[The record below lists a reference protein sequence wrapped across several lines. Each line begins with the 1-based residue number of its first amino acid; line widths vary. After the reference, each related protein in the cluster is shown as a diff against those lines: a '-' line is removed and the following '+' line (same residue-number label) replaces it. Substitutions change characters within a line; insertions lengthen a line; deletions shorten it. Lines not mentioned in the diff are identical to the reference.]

1 MKSCQNASLC
11 NSFGRKK
18 RKKQCP
24 LICLKCFILCHQ
36 GQQPCLHLQQAWKSD
51 HTKLLWLRKTQKDYS
66 VLHICLLKTC
76 SCTTVRY
83 FRFLFWNDITIIWD
97 ENIVYFLHEKKKL
110 FWTNKKFGY
119 SIFIN
124 KLLWH
129 HPKITYKNIV
139 QKDMNKI
146 KID

>member
-1 MKSCQNASLC
+1 MNCLQTSVSELTHVWMKSCQNASLC

-66 VLHICLLKTC
+66 VLHIL
-76 SCTTVRY
+76 
-83 FRFLFWNDITIIWD
+83 FLHVSKSKYSFPKWILIVLTYQIWETSRTKFKKHSITI
-97 ENIVYFLHEKKKL
+97 KL
-110 FWTNKKFGY
+110 FWPFTVWKK
-119 SIFIN
+119 I
-124 KLLWH
+124 
-129 HPKITYKNIV
+129 
-139 QKDMNKI
+139 
-146 KID
+146 